1 MAINLFLLGAEVF
14 KEFYRPTHHTIHASF
29 QWFGSAGHGAAETVG
44 ASGIAPFTWASLLL
58 NVVALIIFVVPALR
72 HRMELLTLGCVLAF
86 CGVYIEKGMGLILPG
101 MTPDALGEIYAYSPS
116 VTELLIGAGIW
127 GGGALL
133 FTLMVRVTMAI
144 ERGEFTAR
152 GAA

>member
-1 MAINLFLLGAEVF
+1 
-14 KEFYRPTHHTIHASF
+14 
-29 QWFGSAGHGAAETVG
+29 
-44 ASGIAPFTWASLLL
+44 
-58 NVVALIIFVVPALR
+58 
-72 HRMELLTLGCVLAF
+72 
-86 CGVYIEKGMGLILPG
+86 MGLILPG